1 MSSLKQLFGSGRMIT
16 FLILVATL
24 ILGVIIG
31 PIVSERVF
39 SSETVR
45 QVAQLKVQ
53 GTGSPAVLEEAVS
66 LKEGF
71 ARVADTVKPAVVN
84 ISTESIIRRSARQN
98 PHADDERL
106 QEFFGNDFWDRFFQ
120 GPALPERQKKNS
132 LGSGVIVDSEGYILT
147 NYHVVALDFDT
158 GSVADKIEV
167 RLSNH
172 DVYQAEVIGTDPES
186 DIAVLKIDAERPL
199 PFAKVG
205 DSAKLEVGEW
215 VLAIGSPLQL
225 EQTVTAGIVSATG
238 RVVRGTDFGD
248 YIQTDA
254 AINPGNSGGP
264 LVNMKGEVVGV
275 NTFIATG
282 TGFYVGI
289 GFAIP
294 SWVFV
299 NSYNQLVTSGAI
311 ERGWLG
317 VAMST
322 FPMTEEMAE
331 YFGVVGNDPNG
342 IKNGDGVVITQLIDE
357 KGEPANSGPA
367 AKAGILPEDVIV
379 ELDGREI
386 KTGSDLTMTVANL
399 PPGKTV
405 PVVLVRKGEVKRLEV
420 TLAERTLEKSERKE
434 RSGFSFEDQKE
445 EAKPKE
451 IGLQFKD
458 LTSREASQ
466 MGIEEEQGAFIL
478 EVLPGSLADDA
489 RLSQGWVITHVNGKA
504 IPSAQAFK
512 DAVTSIDSGKGVV
525 LRIVSVARDGR
536 KVVGFTSF
544 VKP

>member
-1 MSSLKQLFGSGRMIT
+1 
-16 FLILVATL
+16 
-24 ILGVIIG
+24 
-31 PIVSERVF
+31 
-39 SSETVR
+39 
-45 QVAQLKVQ
+45 
-53 GTGSPAVLEEAVS
+53 

-84 ISTESIIRRSARQN
+84 ISTESIIRRPKREN
-98 PHADDERL
+98 PHADDERF

-120 GPALPERQKKNS
+120 GPALPDRQKKAS

-167 RLSNH
+167 RLSNKET
-172 DVYQAEVIGTDPES
+172 YEAEVVGIDPES
-186 DIAVLKIDAERPL
+186 DLAVLKIDTKKPL

-205 DSAKLEVGEW
+205 DSTKLDVGEW

-225 EQTVTAGIVSATG
+225 DQTVTAGIVSATG
-238 RVVRGTDFGD
+238 RVVVESYSFGD

-264 LVNMKGEVVGV
+264 LVNMKGEVVGI

-299 NSYNQLVTSGAI
+299 NSYNQLVTEGAI

-317 VAMST
+317 VALSS
-322 FPMTEEMAE
+322 FPMTDEMAE
-331 YFGVVGNDPNG
+331 YFGVAGNDPEG
-342 IKNGDGVVITQLIDE
+342 IKDGNGVIVTQLIDE
-357 KGEPANSGPA
+357 KGDPSKSGPA
-367 AKAGILPEDVIV
+367 AEAGILPEDVIV

-386 KTGSDLTMTVANL
+386 TTGSDLTMTVANL

-420 TLAERTLEKSERKE
+420 TLAERTLERNQRSD
-434 RSGFSFEDQKE
+434 RSGVSFDEQAEKE
-445 EAKPKE
+445 QPRE
-451 IGLQFKD
+451 IGLTFKD
-458 LTSREASQ
+458 LLPREARQ
-466 MGIEEEQGAFIL
+466 LQIEDEQGALIL
-478 EVLPGSLADDA
+478 EVVPGSLADDA
-489 RLSQGWVITHVNGKA
+489 SLAPRFVITHVNGKT
-504 IPSAQAFK
+504 ITSAQACK
-512 DAVTSIDSGKGVV
+512 DAVDSVKSGDGVV
-525 LRIVSVARDGR
+525 LRIVIPNREGR
-536 KVVGFTSF
+536 KVVGYTSF
-544 VKP
+544 LKP